1 MKRIVHFILIIAA
14 AVLTLLPL
22 ATAGAQGT
30 QVTLTLTEAQLNSA
44 YRVVSPRY
52 RSVSN
57 VAVDLQPGQVSLA
70 ATITFRNG
78 QALTTVSVWTPTV
91 SNGRITWTLV
101 SLTANGQAVP
111 QNLVSA
117 VSNAAR
123 AVVQQTVQQALR
135 TQVSGRYT
143 VTEIVITENDLT
155 ITATR

>member
-1 MKRIVHFILIIAA
+1 MKRSTHFVLVIAVVA
-14 AVLTLLPL
+14 LMLFPL
-22 ATAGAQGT
+22 AVAGAQGA
-30 QVTLTLTEAQLNSA
+30 QVTLTLTEAQINSA
-44 YRVVSPRY
+44 YHVVSPRY

-70 ATITFRNG
+70 ATITLRGG
-78 QALTTVSVWTPTV
+78 QTLDVISVWTPAV

-117 VSNAAR
+117 VTNTAR
-123 AVVQQTVQQALR
+123 AVVQQAVQQALR

-143 VTEIVITENDLT
+143 VTGIVITENDLT